1 MRRSMKPKPDP
12 KSSRPS
18 PAPSAPD
25 AAAQSQRLKRMLA
38 QLETH
43 PELLEQFEKLI
54 GLAEGGDPAQPLATV
69 NAVEG
74 EVVESLR
81 KVSQQTIRDWAQAA
95 QARAVEATQA
105 AHPTARVKK
114 KAR

>member
-1 MRRSMKPKPDP
+1 MKPKSDA

-18 PAPSAPD
+18 PVPSAP
-25 AAAQSQRLKRMLA
+25 AAQRQRLERMLA

-43 PELLEQFEKLI
+43 PELLEQFEKLL
-54 GLAEGGDPAQPLATV
+54 GLAEGGDPAQPVATV
-69 NAVEG
+69 DAVEG
-74 EVVESLR
+74 AVVDSLR
-81 KVSQQTIRDWAQAA
+81 KISQQTIRDWAQAA

-105 AHPTARVKK
+105 EHPTARVKK